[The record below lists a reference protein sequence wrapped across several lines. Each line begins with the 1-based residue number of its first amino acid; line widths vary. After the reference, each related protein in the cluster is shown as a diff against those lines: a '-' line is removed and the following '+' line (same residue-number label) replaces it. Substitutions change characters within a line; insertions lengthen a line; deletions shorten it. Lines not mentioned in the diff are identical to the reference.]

1 MEFLIYSFIFIFGLI
16 IASFLNSII
25 YRLSINQDFL
35 FGRSYCPN
43 CKHNLSWPDLIPL
56 ISFLVLKG
64 KCRYCKKP
72 ISIQY
77 ILVEFVTAVL
87 FVILIRQN
95 IGLIYDF
102 TLLRFLNLC
111 FMFYIVC
118 SMIVIFVYDL
128 KHYIIPDKVIFP
140 AIIVAFFYQLFN
152 IWNSFGVWTL
162 DFDILKLLLSPI
174 LAAIVSSLFFLSIVL
189 GSRGKW
195 MGMGDVK
202 LAFLMGLFLGS
213 PKILIALFLA
223 FFIGAIIGVILIIS
237 GKKTFKSEVPFA
249 PFLIMGTFLA
259 LFFEHEIINF
269 YLSVYY

>member
-1 MEFLIYSFIFIFGLI
+1 MQFLIYSFVFIFGLI
-16 IASFLNSII
+16 IASFLNSVI
-25 YRLSINQDFL
+25 YRLSISQDFL
-35 FGRSYCPN
+35 FGKSYCPN
-43 CKHNLSWPDLIPL
+43 CKHDLNWSDLIPL

-77 ILVEFVTAVL
+77 VLVELATAVL
-87 FVILIRQN
+87 FVILIWQN
-95 IGLIYDF
+95 IDLIYDF
-102 TLLRFLNLC
+102 TLFRFLNLC
-111 FMFYIVC
+111 FMLYVVC

-140 AIIVAFFYQLFN
+140 AIIAAFSYQLFD
-152 IWNSFGVWTL
+152 IWNSFGIWTL
-162 DFDILKLLLSPI
+162 DFDILKLLLNPI
-174 LAAIVSSLFFLSIVL
+174 LSAIVSSLFFLSIVL

-202 LAFLMGLFLGS
+202 LAFLMGLFLGF

-223 FFIGAIIGVILIIS
+223 FFIGAIIGISLIIL
-237 GKKTFKSEVPFA
+237 GEKTFKSEVPFG

-259 LFFEHEIINF
+259 LLFEHEIINF

>member
-111 FMFYIVC
+111 FMLYVAC